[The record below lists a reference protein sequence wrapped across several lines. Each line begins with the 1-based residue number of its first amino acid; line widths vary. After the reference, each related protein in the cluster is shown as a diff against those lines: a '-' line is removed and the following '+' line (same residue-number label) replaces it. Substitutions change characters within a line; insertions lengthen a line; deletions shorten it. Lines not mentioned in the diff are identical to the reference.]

1 MLESNLTGRTARNRV
16 RETVT
21 VVDRT
26 IEGLRRII
34 ARLSP
39 LVLQELGLVAAIRK
53 EAKDLAKSTGI
64 KARVLIDESV
74 GRLAGDIEAAIYRV
88 VQEALHNVARHSQA
102 KTVTVQMSR
111 ERDQVF
117 LLVEDDGVGFSKLAL
132 KNERPRFGLE
142 GIRERIGML
151 GGKVRITSAKG
162 KGARLEIRVP
172 AARSGLETLF
182 PTAEVALS
190 RGTSAGDTRLN

>member
-1 MLESNLTGRTARNRV
+1 
-16 RETVT
+16 
-21 VVDRT
+21 
-26 IEGLRRII
+26 
-34 ARLSP
+34 
-39 LVLQELGLVAAIRK
+39 
-53 EAKDLAKSTGI
+53 
-64 KARVLIDESV
+64 
-74 GRLAGDIEAAIYRV
+74 
-88 VQEALHNVARHSQA
+88 
-102 KTVTVQMSR
+102 MSR